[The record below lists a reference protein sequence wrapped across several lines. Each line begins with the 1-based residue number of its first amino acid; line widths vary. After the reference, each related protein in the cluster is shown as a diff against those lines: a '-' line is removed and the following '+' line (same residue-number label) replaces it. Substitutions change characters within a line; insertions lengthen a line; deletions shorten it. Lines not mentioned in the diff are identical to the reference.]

1 MDRELY
7 AKLQAQGH
15 ELIID
20 EVLETVTIYKGLNHE
35 DLQMLQDQGYVSVDP
50 LTWRLR
56 WSEDHKDYAGEF
68 VPIKNLCET
77 GSLVVF
83 RDKTFIWEFPSE
95 FLRCFSNV
103 TVATYMFDASP
114 FRAYLKAE
122 GFTFNRVSVDGNLT
136 APSVVPWETVKPIEA
151 ALKARLRELV
161 TVYEGPANDIGRE
174 SSHSHPF
181 SSGWLGR
188 QSSTVLQKVKAST
201 SNIFLEWAKAPSN
214 GVAWTTIK
222 DHHSAL
228 RGRGYARSKDPKSHP
243 ETKEGGAYGFLAWN
257 AQATNAYC
265 GVEAMA
271 YLVNVYYHPTV
282 AAYFEALGVNVSQ
295 DLYALSALLQWVWR
309 SRIRKTQPVKL
320 YIPSERMRD
329 LFTPWLNADS
339 TPDLVKEIAGGDIT
353 FPLIH
358 GGNRPLAIAA

>member
-7 AKLQAQGH
+7 AKLQAQGY

-122 GFTFNRVSVDGNLT
+122 GFTFNVS
-136 APSVVPWETVKPIEA
+136 I
-151 ALKARLRELV
+151 RR
-161 TVYEGPANDIGRE
+161 GPQCR
-174 SSHSHPF
+174 
-181 SSGWLGR
+181 
-188 QSSTVLQKVKAST
+188 
-201 SNIFLEWAKAPSN
+201 
-214 GVAWTTIK
+214 
-222 DHHSAL
+222 
-228 RGRGYARSKDPKSHP
+228 
-243 ETKEGGAYGFLAWN
+243 
-257 AQATNAYC
+257 
-265 GVEAMA
+265 
-271 YLVNVYYHPTV
+271 
-282 AAYFEALGVNVSQ
+282 
-295 DLYALSALLQWVWR
+295 LSAER
-309 SRIRKTQPVKL
+309 SGIGPTRGGGYRRIRAFRSL
-320 YIPSERMRD
+320 
-329 LFTPWLNADS
+329 
-339 TPDLVKEIAGGDIT
+339 
-353 FPLIH
+353 
-358 GGNRPLAIAA
+358 